1 MSWVTDYKNRI
12 YQKINLRKKYILK
25 NQEKLKEYVLNYC
38 QSEDPWNHYHWG
50 DKMEKGNECYGK
62 KINKKYRG
70 LHGIGNR
77 SGEEVR
83 KKKKKQY
90 DKYCYR
96 NLPKVKN

>member
-1 MSWVTDYKNRI
+1 
-12 YQKINLRKKYILK
+12 
-25 NQEKLKEYVLNYC
+25 
-38 QSEDPWNHYHWG
+38 
-50 DKMEKGNECYGK
+50 MEKGNECYGK
-62 KINKKYRG
+62 KINEKYRG

-77 SGEEVR
+77 SDEEVR

>member
-1 MSWVTDYKNRI
+1 MSV
-12 YQKINLRKKYILK
+12 
-25 NQEKLKEYVLNYC
+25 
-38 QSEDPWNHYHWG
+38 
-50 DKMEKGNECYGK
+50 MEK

-77 SGEEVR
+77 RGEEVR

-90 DKYCYR
+90 DKCCYR